1 MRRVAL
7 AMALALSACASPR
20 RVEEKAVFER
30 RDTLRAVF
38 GEELTVCLDDFRIIP
53 PDSCRPRIE
62 AAQVRVER
70 RREAAV
76 AAAEQVEAVEEQRV
90 VEAPAGPTSSR
101 LWPYCLVGALCFLL
115 GLKVRGGR

>member
-76 AAAEQVEAVEEQRV
+76 AAAEQVEEQRV
-90 VEAPAGPTSSR
+90 VEAPTGPASSR